1 MDFDAFILAIGK
13 VFKLSLNSGQK
24 QQFNDYYQKLI
35 KNNQEMNLFGFDN
48 QDLWL
53 KYFFHS
59 VFVYR
64 NVNFHELESCLDLGS
79 GSGIPSIVL
88 KIIFPHLHLTIV
100 EANSKK
106 TTFMINLVKYLNL
119 DNVVIKTSR
128 IENINPTQ
136 IPQFDFAT
144 ARAVAPLEQLLELTA
159 PYVKVGGLLVLPKS
173 KNYLEEVKYLDKE
186 LKILGCKLTDVDR
199 QLDHGYTFCTL
210 YIKKISKTPSIFPR
224 KFSQIVKGFDY
235 GNKSK

>member
-1 MDFDAFILAIGK
+1 MKFDSFTLAIEK
-13 VFKLSLNSGQK
+13 VFKHSLNNNQK
-24 QQFNDYYQKLI
+24 QQFNNYYQKLI
-35 KNNQEMNLFGFDN
+35 ENNRMNLFGFSN

-53 KYFFHS
+53 KYFYHS

-64 NVNFHELESCLDLGS
+64 NVDFSKLKTCLDLGS
-79 GSGIPSIVL
+79 GSGIPGIVL

-106 TTFMINLVKYLNL
+106 ATFMTNLVKNLNL

-128 IENINPTQ
+128 IEDIKPSKVN
-136 IPQFDFAT
+136 QFDFAT

-173 KNYLEEVKYLDKE
+173 KNYLQEIKDLNKE
-186 LKILGCKLTDVDR
+186 LEILGCELTNVEH
-199 QLDHGYTFCTL
+199 QIDHDYTFCTL
-210 YIKKISKTPSIFPR
+210 YIKKISKTPDVFPR
-224 KFSQIVKGFDY
+224 KYQQIVKGFNY